1 MLLSLLT
8 AVFAVG
14 GIECTLD
21 WLLPEAQFSRMMTV
35 RTHELVSLPRVRVQI
50 FGDSVTDGA
59 LNDKVLAAA
68 SGLSLAELRNA
79 SIPSSS
85 AFFAAPLLERQLAA
99 GNAPD
104 ILILGYNA
112 RSYAVPMVSKFMA
125 HVATVGEAM
134 VVLRQDRPRVEDA
147 LLGLVQR
154 GSFSNR
160 YRPELNSWLRY
171 GSGHE
176 VFDPQLSPATGIEER
191 RQQLPTH
198 LNEVEAKPEG
208 QVVEFAPGFSNDRFV
223 LQPEMRRSLER
234 FFEVAASAGIEV
246 WLVSMP
252 KPPAAQALH
261 EKNGFN
267 AAYAALLKEVSARPG
282 VRVLLSEQ
290 RTLPAPSFL
299 DAVHLTRPAAIEF
312 SQEVGALLRA
322 ALDESASR

>member
-1 MLLSLLT
+1 MLLALLT
-8 AVFAVG
+8 AVSAVV

-35 RTHELVSLPRVRVQI
+35 RTRELVALPRVRVQI

-68 SGLSLAELRNA
+68 SGLSVNQLRNA

-85 AFFAAPLLERQLAA
+85 AYFAAPLLERQLAA

-112 RSYAVPMVSKFMA
+112 RSYAVPMVPKFLAHMA
-125 HVATVGEAM
+125 TAGEAM
-134 VVLRQDRPRVEDA
+134 VMLRQDRPRVEDA

-154 GSFSNR
+154 GSFSHR

-176 VFDPQLSPATGIEER
+176 VFDPKLSPATGIEER
-191 RQQLPTH
+191 RQQLPTN
-198 LNEVEAKPEG
+198 LNEVEARPKG

-223 LQPEMRRSLER
+223 VQPEMRRSLER
-234 FFEVAASAGIEV
+234 FFDLAAGAGIEV
-246 WLVSMP
+246 WVVSMP
-252 KPPAAQALH
+252 KPPAAHALH
-261 EKNGFN
+261 ESNGFN
-267 AAYAALLKEVSARPG
+267 TAYEALLGEFAPRPG
-282 VRVLLSEQ
+282 VRVLLREQ
-290 RTLPAPSFL
+290 QTLPATSFI
-299 DAVHLTRPAAIEF
+299 DAVHLTRPAAMEF
-312 SQEVGALLRA
+312 SQRVGVLLRA
-322 ALDESASR
+322 VIVDSK